1 MPPVYF
7 HGHHA
12 QGLFDELD
20 PRMTAVVDDVLAGF
34 EELESELPCMNCR
47 TFSSG
52 LGSGASHQRFTQMA
66 LAYRRKRMAGLLG
79 AMLRGGRLL
88 RLALMRGLVEHGALV

>member
-12 QGLFDELD
+12 QGLVDELD
-20 PRMTAVVDDVLAGF
+20 PRMTAVVDDVLARF
-34 EELESELPCMNCR
+34 EELESELPCMNCQ

-52 LGSGASHQRFTQMA
+52 LGSGASHQRFARVAMA
-66 LAYRRKRMAGLLG
+66 CWWERLAGALG
-79 AMLRGGRLL
+79 AVLRGGRLL
-88 RLALMRGLVEHGALV
+88 RLALMRGRNEHGAL